1 MGVACSSVCDRWS
14 GHWNVLVSAKL
25 CVCGNHLGSGEAT
38 QVTINLLPVLFFLLF
53 FGVNVWT
60 RRQLSRSQ
68 RANHPRAAAIFV
80 QVFCFF
86 CFFFFF
92 LISKRVEVPP
102 PRTEAGM
109 NFKDFPFFIISYKII
124 VPRQWFIFKNCD
136 WWKSMNTV
144 GAFIQTGIKWR
155 APGLSLEF
163 KSLSV
168 KILYCCCNFKKS
180 FVNMLR
186 FFTCSQIL
194 QCGAVVFR
202 SQSLRAVIEWW
213 SKRQKENASPLF
225 WYRIWDLL

>member
-1 MGVACSSVCDRWS
+1 MERPLKCTCQRETVCLWEPSRFRWGDPSNDQLTSSVIFSPLFRGKRVNTTPTVALAKSQSPKS
-14 GHWNVLVSAKL
+14 GRNFRAGFL
-25 CVCGNHLGSGEAT
+25 
-38 QVTINLLPVLFFLLF
+38 FLLLLLF
-53 FGVNVWT
+53 
-60 RRQLSRSQ
+60 LSHFETSWSSSSKDGGGNEFQ
-68 RANHPRAAAIFV
+68 RLSL
-80 QVFCFF
+80 
-86 CFFFFF
+86 F
-92 LISKRVEVPP
+92 LSFHIRLLFHGNDS
-102 PRTEAGM
+102 
-109 NFKDFPFFIISYKII
+109 FLKIA
-124 VPRQWFIFKNCD
+124 
-136 WWKSMNTV
+136 T
-144 GAFIQTGIKWR
+144 GAR
-155 APGLSLEF
+155 APGLPLEF